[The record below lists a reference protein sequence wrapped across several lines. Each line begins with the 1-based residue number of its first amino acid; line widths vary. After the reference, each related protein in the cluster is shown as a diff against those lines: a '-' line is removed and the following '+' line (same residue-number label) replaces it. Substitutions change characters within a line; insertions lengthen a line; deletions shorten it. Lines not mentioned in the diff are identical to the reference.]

1 MDSNWYE
8 ISVLASIVEK
18 EQNIKYDERPKI
30 AGLYLN
36 RLKKKMKLE
45 SDPTLIF
52 AIGDFDIK
60 RVLNK
65 DKKIDSPYNTY
76 LNKACHQVQYVFH
89 QLIQLMQ
96 Y

>member
-1 MDSNWYE
+1 
-8 ISVLASIVEK
+8 
-18 EQNIKYDERPKI
+18 
-30 AGLYLN
+30 
-36 RLKKKMKLE
+36 MKLE
-45 SDPTLIF
+45 SDTTLIF

-60 RVLNK
+60 KVLNK

-76 LNKACHQVQYVFH
+76 LNQGYHQVQYVFH